1 MVRYRLAVSQIAVTA
16 ATRRTCRVCFS
27 PLKTEPFHIAVR
39 SVFRR
44 IEAVGEKK
52 REREGGR
59 EGERERLQALYDS
72 VALLLFQRTKVM
84 QTLCVCACL
93 RALARL
99 LACEQSLIRDKH
111 LDGES
116 YVPTSVVYVCLL
128 TQTTLFFPT
137 GGKKD
142 VFQRK

>member
-59 EGERERLQALYDS
+59 EGERERERERVCMSDYFT
-72 VALLLFQRTKVM
+72 VITLLSCFTNQGQINVERNVLNYSYFV
-84 QTLCVCACL
+84 
-93 RALARL
+93 L
-99 LACEQSLIRDKH
+99 LGVR
-111 LDGES
+111 
-116 YVPTSVVYVCLL
+116 
-128 TQTTLFFPT
+128 
-137 GGKKD
+137 
-142 VFQRK
+142 